1 MVWLSFLN
9 LLNVGSQALL
19 TVVCVFLAYK
29 CTKYVFGKGK
39 ASGKATSE
47 QPVKPGIVGRLLG
60 HQEARYDVFS
70 VERGGTGNI
79 SLAVSLTSKQRLS
92 HQHVR
97 DALVLLAKRQP
108 MLRAIITT
116 IENGDKYFEIKEIND
131 VIKMLDISISDVK
144 ASDWKDVW
152 FEYTAK
158 QIGNGLLWRVA
169 ILKEEFMPDTQ
180 DYANTLMFNFSH
192 SFIDG
197 VSCVKFCQQFLSHL
211 NELANG
217 GNVNV
222 DIPSLNML
230 PYFHDIVTQK
240 RTWYS
245 VFNFLLSYCGIRCVL
260 RFFLQRM
267 ISRLKTTKWNPY
279 CTLFP
284 PSLDVSSFAG
294 RNRLSTKV
302 FTENETK
309 NIIQAC
315 KSNNCTVTGA
325 LTAAAHL
332 AFCELIQD
340 GMKGNEDAKLKCNF
354 AINAQRCCDPK
365 PHEDYL
371 GLFLYVHDELYM
383 KYQSGADVDFW
394 TMAQKA
400 TKEIQ
405 GFVKAEG
412 YVILD
417 TIFCE
422 AIKPKEV
429 VDLIDREAL
438 IRLSSCNV
446 ISSFGSFNFGQNQ
459 EKQTYQLHECFI
471 NAVCH
476 GFPGTFVHHNHTING
491 KMTWSITSCTSIV
504 ESHHAEKFACLCF
517 DRFIDI
523 ACGHV

>member
-9 LLNVGSQALL
+9 ILNVGYIAQALP
-19 TVVCVFLAYK
+19 TVVSIFLVYK
-29 CTKYVFGKGK
+29 CTKYVFGK
-39 ASGKATSE
+39 AKATSE
-47 QPVKPGIVGRLLG
+47 QPLKPGIVGRPLG
-60 HQEARYDVFS
+60 HVEARFDIFS

-79 SLAVSLTSKQRLS
+79 SLTVSLTSKQSLS

-116 IENGDKYFEIKEIND
+116 VENGDKYFEIKEIND
-131 VIKMLDISISDVK
+131 VITMLDISISDVK

-158 QIGNGLLWRVA
+158 QIGNGLLWRVI
-169 ILKEEFMPDTQ
+169 ILQEEFMPDTK
-180 DYANTLMFNFSH
+180 DYANTIMFNFSH

-197 VSCVKFCQQFLSHL
+197 VSCVKFCQQFLSYL
-211 NELANG
+211 NEFANCA
-217 GNVNV
+217 NVNL
-222 DIPSLNML
+222 DIPSLNLL
-230 PYFHDIVTQK
+230 PYYHDIVTQK
-240 RTWYS
+240 RTWYL
-245 VFNFLLSYCGIRCVL
+245 VFNFLLSYCGIRRVL

-267 ISRLKTTKWNPY
+267 ISRLKTTKCNPY
-279 CTLFP
+279 YTLFP

-302 FTENETK
+302 FTEKETK

-371 GLFLYVHDELYM
+371 GVFVYVYDELYM
-383 KYQSGADVDFW
+383 KYQPGADVDFW
-394 TMAQKA
+394 TVAQQA

-405 GFVKAEG
+405 DIAKAEG
-412 YVILD
+412 YVIFETVL
-417 TIFCE
+417 CE
-422 AIKPKEV
+422 NMKPREIV
-429 VDLIDREAL
+429 HFIDRETL
-438 IRLSSCNV
+438 IRLSTCNT
-446 ISSFGSFNFGQNQ
+446 ISSLGSFNFCQNQ
-459 EKQTYQLHECFI
+459 EKQRYKLRECFVDSI
-471 NAVCH
+471 TY
-476 GFPGTFVHHNHTING
+476 GFPGTFHHHNHTING
-491 KMTWSITSCTSIV
+491 KMTWSVTSGTSMV

-517 DRFIDI
+517 GRFIEI

>member
-9 LLNVGSQALL
+9 LLNVGYIAQTVL
-19 TVVCVFLAYK
+19 TVVCVCLVYK

-39 ASGKATSE
+39 ATSE
-47 QPVKPGIVGRLLG
+47 QPLKPGIVGRPLG
-60 HQEARYDVFS
+60 SQEAIYNIFS

-79 SLAVSLTSKQRLS
+79 SLTVSLTSKQSLS
-92 HQHVR
+92 QQHVR

-131 VIKMLDISISDVK
+131 VITMLDISISDVK

-169 ILKEEFMPDTQ
+169 ILQEEFMPDTQ

-197 VSCVKFCQQFLSHL
+197 VSCVKFCQQFLSYL

-217 GNVNV
+217 GNVNL

-245 VFNFLLSYCGIRCVL
+245 VFNFLLSYCGIRRVL
-260 RFFLQRM
+260 RFFFQRM
-267 ISRLKTTKWNPY
+267 ISRLKTTKCNPY
-279 CTLFP
+279 YTLFP

-294 RNRLSTKV
+294 RSRLSTKV

-332 AFCELIQD
+332 AFCEVIQD
-340 GMKGNEDAKLKCNF
+340 GMKGDEDAKLKCNF

-371 GLFLYVHDELYM
+371 GLFLYVYDELYM
-383 KYQSGADVDFW
+383 KYQPGADVNFW
-394 TMAQKA
+394 TVAQQA

-405 GFVKAEG
+405 GIAKAEG
-412 YVILD
+412 YVILE
-417 TIFCE
+417 TVLCE
-422 AIKPKEV
+422 AIKPREM
-429 VDLIDREAL
+429 VDLIDRETL
-438 IRLSSCNV
+438 IRLSTCNT
-446 ISSFGSFNFGQNQ
+446 ISSLGSFNFCQNQ
-459 EKQTYQLHECFI
+459 EKQIYKLHESFLNVI
-471 NAVCH
+471 FR
-476 GFPGTFVHHNHTING
+476 GFTGTFLHHNHTING
-491 KMTWSITSCTSIV
+491 KMTWSITSDTSMV

-517 DRFIDI
+517 DRFIEI